1 MNLPTRPATLL
12 AAPLLSALLTA
23 ALVAPLGFAAP
34 AEAAGTKIA
43 IVDLQRV
50 LLSSKAGKAAKSKFE
65 AIQKKKRKQLKRT
78 DNKLQAREKELMAE
92 RVALEKAVAGKGPA
106 ALTPE
111 LKKKMTA
118 FMPKLKAFQNEV
130 LDFQKTQREM
140 VKNLTAKESELLKPI
155 EQQIRKVIDKI
166 AKEKGYTLVL
176 SRVAVIYG
184 QASDDITGA
193 VAKRL
198 DGK

>member
-1 MNLPTRPATLL
+1 MKTPIRPSSLL
-12 AAPLLSALLTA
+12 AALLAAALL
-23 ALVAPLGFAAP
+23 APLTFAAP
-34 AEAAGTKIA
+34 AAAAETKIA

-50 LLSSKAGKAAKSKFE
+50 LLTSKAGKAAKSKFE

-78 DNKLQAREKELMAE
+78 DNKLQAREKELLAE
-92 RVALEKAVAGKGPA
+92 RVALEKAVAGKGPD
-106 ALTPE
+106 ALTPK
-111 LKKKMTA
+111 LKEKMTQ
-118 FMPKLKAFQNEV
+118 FMPKLKAFQQEV
-130 LDFQKTQREM
+130 VDFQKTQREM
-140 VKNLTAKESELLKPI
+140 VKNLGAKETELLRPI
-155 EQQIRKVIDKI
+155 ELRIRKVIDKI

-184 QASDDITGA
+184 LASDDITEV